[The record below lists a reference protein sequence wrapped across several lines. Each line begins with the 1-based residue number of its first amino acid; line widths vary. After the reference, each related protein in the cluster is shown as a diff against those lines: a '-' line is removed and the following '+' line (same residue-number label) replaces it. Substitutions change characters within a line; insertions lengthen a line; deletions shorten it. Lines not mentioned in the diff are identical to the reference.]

1 MEIERKAKLRNKARL
16 LTYLKANKFDKK
28 GEKHQIDTY
37 FEPELGINFEGKYL
51 RVREDLIK
59 KTNSLDFHIARDDF
73 ATEEYETKIDNPEIA
88 RRILKELK
96 MKERCVVDKKRE
108 SFQKGNVTI
117 EIDDV
122 KGLGDFVEV
131 EIISDNEKDS
141 QKEVMRILSEIGVEE
156 NDIVSG
162 AGYPDLIAQKNQQ
175 E

>member
-1 MEIERKAKLRNKARL
+1 MEIERKAKLRDKARL
-16 LTYLKANKFDKK
+16 VRYLQANKFDKK

-37 FEPELGINFEGKYL
+37 FEPESGINFEGKYL

-73 ATEEYETKIDNPEIA
+73 ATEEYETKIDNPGVA
-88 RRILKELK
+88 KRILEELK

-131 EIISDNEKDS
+131 EIISDDEENS
-141 QKEVMRILSEIGVEE
+141 QKEVMRILSEIGVNKE
-156 NDIVSG
+156 DVVSG
-162 AGYPDLIAQKNQQ
+162 AGYPDLIAEKNKH
-175 E
+175 